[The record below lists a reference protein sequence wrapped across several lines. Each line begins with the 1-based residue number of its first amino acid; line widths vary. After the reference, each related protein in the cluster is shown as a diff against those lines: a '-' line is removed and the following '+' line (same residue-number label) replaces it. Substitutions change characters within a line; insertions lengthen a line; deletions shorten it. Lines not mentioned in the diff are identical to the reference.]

1 MRTKKLV
8 FSLGI
13 ILFGLIVFILHMNR
27 YSIYPTVPPP
37 DESTSAYKLDRW
49 TGEITFLQRVNE
61 WTMKPPKQPK

>member
-27 YSIYPTVPPP
+27 YSIYPTVPPLTKAHLP
-37 DESTSAYKLDRW
+37 TNSTDGQGKLPSYKELMS
-49 TGEITFLQRVNE
+49 G
-61 WTMKPPKQPK
+61 P